1 MVISTSSYLYNTRN
15 FLLSF
20 NVWLEDESTVSS
32 HSKVNSAGIYFLFS
46 FKHVLN
52 CFISST
58 LSFCLFVSGRN
69 LHKKNF
75 YYPGRCSLF
84 FIWMQKCQAAFL
96 LHVSLLWSAQHSV
109 TLCFTGTE
117 LWWYSTCC
125 NPATRATHNH
135 PSSTTVSTDRVQNTI
150 QQGETKQA
158 TEPKWSGNFS
168 ATAKKQS
175 HFNGM
180 QPHRMLVIN
189 AMHICIPVFLLIQL
203 LSLVGGG
210 EPSVACVCGTVS
222 GP

>member
-1 MVISTSSYLYNTRN
+1 MFDWKMNQQYPVTVRSIQLGYISCSPSNMFWIALFLLPFHSVFSFQEGTFIKKTFITQEDALFSSYECR
-15 FLLSF
+15 
-20 NVWLEDESTVSS
+20 
-32 HSKVNSAGIYFLFS
+32 SARQRSYFMYP
-46 FKHVLN
+46 
-52 CFISST
+52 CFEVHNI
-58 LSFCLFVSGRN
+58 
-69 LHKKNF
+69 
-75 YYPGRCSLF
+75 
-84 FIWMQKCQAAFL
+84 
-96 LHVSLLWSAQHSV
+96 SV

-150 QQGETKQA
+150 QQDETKQA
-158 TEPKWSGNFS
+158 AEPKWSGNFS
-168 ATAKKQS
+168 ASAKKQS
-175 HFNGM
+175 HFSGM
-180 QPHRMLVIN
+180 QPHRMYVIN